1 MAYFGPETMFLLSL
15 EPEQRDYLTDAV
27 NEALKL
33 RAEGLNDDEISGRLA
48 HAILA
53 IEGWT
58 ETPRI
63 VRKIVLGAYAEAS

>member
-33 RAEGLNDDEISGRLA
+33 RAEG
-48 HAILA
+48 
-53 IEGWT
+53 
-58 ETPRI
+58 
-63 VRKIVLGAYAEAS
+63 